1 MYREAVR
8 YLLVGVLLT
17 GCGTDAAPLAR
28 APGPTTL
35 PAPAPPVAV
44 TVDAAPALPPDTY
57 PDLGAALAAVITP
70 EVRVIGIGE
79 LHSRVDR
86 AQVTSTLARFTAA
99 LPRIGDRVSDL
110 IVETWVVDPT
120 CGRAAQ
126 QTTAKVEADVK
137 RPAATKTDIQ
147 VLAEAARAHQIQP
160 HAMTLTCADYKALAA
175 KGGEPDLEV
184 MLSLTTRE
192 LGRIAASAVVHRD
205 KDPAHRPWILVYGG
219 ALHNDRTPDPALAE
233 WSYAA
238 LADKVTA
245 GRFLEL
251 DLIVPELAG
260 ADPTS
265 QRQPWFAQV
274 QAADDHVHVVR
285 RNERSLVIILP
296 KTR

>member
-1 MYREAVR
+1 MR

-17 GCGTDAAPLAR
+17 GCGTDASPVAG
-28 APGPTTL
+28 APGPASL
-35 PAPAPPVAV
+35 PPPVPPALI
-44 TVDAAPALPPDTY
+44 TVDAAAALPPGTY
-57 PDLGAALAAVITP
+57 ADLGAALGAVITP

-137 RPAATKTDIQ
+137 RPASTKTDIQ

-192 LGRIAASAVVHRD
+192 LGRIAASAVTHRD
-205 KDPAHRPWILVYGG
+205 KDPAHRPWIVVYGG

-238 LADKVTA
+238 RIDQLTGGK
-245 GRFLEL
+245 FLEL

-274 QAADDHVHVVR
+274 LAADDHVHVVR
-285 RNERSLVIILP
+285 RDERSLVIILP
-296 KTR
+296 RAP